1 MSAGRH
7 IRRILLICFP
17 AALIIAPQSPAEP
30 DHILYRVDLRWTPA
44 RAPLFPVPAG
54 QIARPKIGLA
64 LSGGGLRGVTHIG
77 VLKCL
82 EDHHIPI
89 DLLCGTSIG
98 SIVGGL
104 YASGYSADEIW
115 DQFQAINWK
124 EIWSDAPN
132 RAFQFLA
139 EKQKRHRAILQLRLD
154 GWKVVL
160 PEALAPG
167 QKLSDALTDLLL
179 KAPFHENDFNC
190 LRVPLRIVAT
200 DLITGDKVVLTHGD
214 LVEAMRAS
222 IAVPLLLHPVSYQ
235 NRLLVD
241 GGLLDNLPVEETRE
255 AGADIV
261 IAVNATSN
269 LHTSQ
274 DLETPWKIAD
284 QVTTIMQKE
293 HKRRQLEL
301 ADIVIDFQ
309 DLQMLSTNAELL
321 PELYEEG
328 QRRTRAALPA
338 LQALLAP
345 EAPHSGPT
353 SFYIHRQRIRAP
365 AGVRLPASL
374 DTTAGRLIT
383 PAQIRDNLEALYEQG
398 QLDSCFADI
407 RVERTDTVLCYHLFP
422 RPWLHQVQFS
432 GNTVLPDS
440 VLQPLFESQL
450 HQPLNLHGW
459 QKACTALLQKY
470 RRRGYSLAA
479 IRKVHYDAAKQ
490 TAYVTIGEGLIS
502 KLFFTGNR
510 TTRHMVI
517 ARDFTLK
524 PGEYFQLEQ
533 AKRGLA
539 NLYGSGLFNSV
550 VLRTHRIDSSWNLAL
565 HFDEKKYNLL
575 RLGARY
581 DDERLGRGFIEYAH
595 ENLFGSGNE
604 ITLHGGYGRKDQV
617 AMLTFNANRIF
628 KTYLTSQMQLYH
640 RENKNYYYEQFVE
653 RGQYE
658 RHSKGGHF
666 RLGSQLGRFGTLWA
680 IARSE
685 HISIHSL
692 QGGGY
697 DTGDLHINTLGLNS
711 IVDTRDRVPF
721 PFSGKYHEFMY
732 EVSSGKFLGAGL
744 SYFKVENYLVG
755 YWTFKRRN
763 TLCQKVYWG
772 TSDLTTPFSEQFRLG
787 GETTFYG
794 LREGEMQGR
803 HAILLSGEYRYSIP
817 YKPLWEMF
825 FSLRVDFG
833 GTWKNAVKVNA
844 TDFITGHG
852 VSLSFSSP
860 LGPLSI
866 SYGQASHHRPR
877 VYFSFGYTF

>member
-1 MSAGRH
+1 MSVARY
-7 IRRILLICFP
+7 IRRRLTVCFLAVLVCTAQGHAQP
-17 AALIIAPQSPAEP
+17 ERV
-30 DHILYRVDLRWTPA
+30 LYRVHLRWTSA
-44 RAPLFPVPAG
+44 QAPLFPLPAG
-54 QIARPKIGLA
+54 QIARPRIGLA
-64 LSGGGLRGVTHIG
+64 LSGGGLRGVAHIG

-82 EDHHIPI
+82 EDHRIPI

-115 DQFQAINWK
+115 DLFLAMNWK

-154 GWKVVL
+154 GWNVVL

-167 QKLSDALTDLLL
+167 QKLSDALTDMLLN
-179 KAPFHENDFNC
+179 APFHENDFTR

-200 DLITGDKVVLTHGD
+200 DLITGDKVVLTQGD

-222 IAVPLLLHPVSYQ
+222 IAVPLLLQPVSYQ

-261 IAVNATSN
+261 LAVNATSN
-269 LHTSQ
+269 LHTGQ

-301 ADIVIDFQ
+301 ADVVIDFQ
-309 DLQMLSTNAELL
+309 DLQMLSTDDDLL

-328 QRRTRAALPA
+328 QRRARAALPS
-338 LQALLAP
+338 LQALLATMP
-345 EAPHSGPT
+345 PHSGPE
-353 SFYIHRQRIRAP
+353 SFYIHRQRILAP
-365 AGVRLPASL
+365 TDVPVPASL
-374 DTTAGRLIT
+374 DTTSGRLIT
-383 PAQIRDNLEALYEQG
+383 LDQIRNNLTALYEQG

-407 RVERTDTVLCYHLFP
+407 RVEQTDTVLCYHLFP
-422 RPWLHQVQFS
+422 RPWLRQVRFS
-432 GNTVLPDS
+432 GNTALPDS
-440 VLQPLFESQL
+440 VLQPLFDSQL

-459 QKACTALLQKY
+459 QQACTALLQKY
-470 RRRGYSLAA
+470 RRLGYSLAA
-479 IRKVHYDAAKQ
+479 IQKVRYDAAEQ
-490 TAYVTIGEGLIS
+490 TAHVSIGEGMIS

-517 ARDFTLK
+517 AREFTVK

-550 VLRTHRIDSSWNLAL
+550 VLRTHRVDSSWNLAL
-565 HFDEKKYNLL
+565 HFNEKKYNLL

-581 DDERLGRGFIEYAH
+581 DDERLGRGFIEFAH

-604 ITLHGGYGRKDQV
+604 ITLHGGYGRKDQA

-640 RENKNYYYEQFVE
+640 RESKQYYYEQYVE
-653 RGQYE
+653 RGQYD
-658 RHSKGGHF
+658 RRSDGGHF

-680 IARSE
+680 VARSE
-685 HISIHSL
+685 RITIHGL

-697 DTGDLHINTLGLNS
+697 DAGDLHINTLGLNS

-721 PFSGKYHEFMY
+721 PFSGKYHEFRY
-732 EVSSGKFLGAGL
+732 EVSGGNFLGAGL
-744 SYFKVENYLVG
+744 SYFKVENYLAG

-763 TLCQKVYWG
+763 TLCQKLYWG

-803 HAILLSGEYRYSIP
+803 HAILVTGEYRYFIP

-825 FSLRVDFG
+825 LSLRFDFG

-844 TDFITGHG
+844 TDFITGRG
-852 VSLSFSSP
+852 VALSFSTP
-860 LGPLSI
+860 LGPLSV

-877 VYFSFGYTF
+877 VYFSFGYAF

>member
-1 MSAGRH
+1 MSVGRH
-7 IRRILLICFP
+7 IGRILSVSFL
-17 AALIIAPQSPAEP
+17 AALFFASQGLAQPERV
-30 DHILYRVDLRWTPA
+30 LYRVNLRWTPA
-44 RAPLFPVPAG
+44 RAPLFPLPAV
-54 QIARPKIGLA
+54 QIARPRIGLA

-89 DLLCGTSIG
+89 DLICGTSIG
-98 SIVGGL
+98 SVVGGL

-115 DQFQAINWK
+115 ELFLAMNWK
-124 EIWSDAPN
+124 EIWSDVPN

-167 QKLSDALTDLLL
+167 QKLSDALTDMLL
-179 KAPFHENDFNC
+179 KAPFHENDFNS
-190 LRVPLRIVAT
+190 LRIPLRIVAT
-200 DLITGDKVVLTHGD
+200 DLILGDKVVLTHGD

-241 GGLLDNLPVEETRE
+241 GGLVDNLPVEETRE

-269 LHTSQ
+269 LHTRQ

-309 DLQMLSTNAELL
+309 DMQMLSTDTERL

-328 QRRTRAALPA
+328 RRRARAALPA
-338 LQALLAP
+338 LRALMTPTAP
-345 EAPHSGPT
+345 RSSPP
-353 SFYIHRQRIRAP
+353 SFYIHRQRILAP
-365 AGVRLPASL
+365 SGALLPASL
-374 DTTAGRLIT
+374 DTAAGRLFT
-383 PAQIRDNLEALYEQG
+383 PAQIRDNLTALYEQG

-422 RPWLHQVQFS
+422 RPWLHQVRFS
-432 GNTVLPDS
+432 GNTALPDS
-440 VLQPLFESQL
+440 VLLPLFENQI

-459 QKACTALLQKY
+459 QKACTALLQRY
-470 RRRGYSLAA
+470 RRQGYSLAA
-479 IRKVHYDAAKQ
+479 IQKVRYDAAAQ
-490 TAYVTIGEGLIS
+490 TAHVTIAEGMIS
-502 KLFFTGNR
+502 RLFFTGNR
-510 TTRHMVI
+510 TTRDMVI
-517 ARDFTLK
+517 AREFTLK

-533 AKRGLA
+533 TKQGLA

-550 VLRTHRIDSSWNLAL
+550 VLRTHRVDSSWNLAL
-565 HFDEKKYNLL
+565 HFDEKKYYLL

-581 DDERLGRGFIEYAH
+581 DDERLGRGFIEFAH

-604 ITLHGGYGRKDQV
+604 ITLHGGYGRKDQA

-628 KTYLTSQMQLYH
+628 RTYLTSQMQVYH
-640 RENKNYYYEQFVE
+640 RKNKNYYYEQFVE

-658 RHSKGGHF
+658 RHSSGGHF

-680 IARSE
+680 VARSE
-685 HISIHSL
+685 HIAIRSL

-697 DTGDLHINTLGLNS
+697 DAGDLHINTLGLNS

-744 SYFKVENYLVG
+744 SFFKVENYLAG
-755 YWTFKRRN
+755 YWTFKQRN
-763 TLCQKVYWG
+763 TFCQKVYWG

-794 LREGEMQGR
+794 LRDGEMQGR
-803 HAILLSGEYRYSIP
+803 HAILLSGEYRYFIP

-825 FSLRVDFG
+825 LSLRIDFG
-833 GTWKNAVKVNA
+833 GTWKNAVKVKA
-844 TDFITGHG
+844 TDFITGRG
-852 VSLSFSSP
+852 VALSFSTP
-860 LGPLSI
+860 LGPLSV

-877 VYFSFGYTF
+877 VYFSFGYVF